1 MIYHIPWKLTASFI
15 ISCKGFESWFSPLSV
30 NVHIAPPVIFIDFQM
45 AGWPSWLANVQAGYP
60 CSWHHSHWNPLRL
73 GKTLFSTGRCFFRR
87 LQWGASTWCIY
98 AIQTLAVGQYSWSE
112 VVLRDPHEHVAFNTV
127 EPKAKFQKTLF
138 CVSSSHIL
146 QALPWSGFFRS
157 SAKVCLAQICSNGFH
172 FFFLPDDWTTV
183 KSIDQVYGHVDPF
196 WIINTISY

>member
-1 MIYHIPWKLTASFI
+1 MIYHVPWKLTASFI

-30 NVHIAPPVIFIDFQM
+30 NVHIAPPVISIDFQM

-73 GKTLFSTGRCFFRR
+73 GTTNSFFDR
-87 LQWGASTWCIY
+87 LVFLPQVAVRSINLVHIRYTS
-98 AIQTLAVGQYSWSE
+98 VGQYSWSE

-127 EPKAKFQKTLF
+127 ELKAKFQKTLF

-183 KSIDQVYGHVDPF
+183 KSINQVYEHVDPF
-196 WIINTISY
+196 WIINTFSY